1 MRRLEKCTY
10 FTSTIVG
17 IALRKEKEHRKT
29 GDTDRKKAPRTIL
42 DLQSLCVLTHE
53 TRLTENSSRMVS
65 KPKRMDPSRR
75 TRLRKEMP
83 EGNCRSCASE
93 SKYRPKAHKGEVSL
107 LTWRRSACCPV
118 PAALRPSAGR
128 RGCQKRRRPR
138 RAALPSFFVSIF
150 MKISQGFTK
159 FSEIFGNS

>member
-10 FTSTIVG
+10 FTSTIFG

-42 DLQSLCVLTHE
+42 DLQSLCVPTQE

-83 EGNCRSCASE
+83 EGNCLSCASE

-118 PAALRPSAGR
+118 PAARRDSAGR

-138 RAALPSFFVSIF
+138 RAALPWSRRAP
-150 MKISQGFTK
+150 GHY
-159 FSEIFGNS
+159 